1 MKRKMTDPLGLEVK
15 RRQHQSD
22 DRLGNDYL
30 EAIFIAMAMAAIFGG
45 VMFLVR
51 LSDQVPVVQ

>member
-1 MKRKMTDPLGLEVK
+1 MKRKKDPLGLEVK

-22 DRLGNDYL
+22 DRLGNDWIEVAL
-30 EAIFIAMAMAAIFGG
+30 ITMAIAAIFGG

-51 LSDQVPVVQ
+51 LSDQVPGVQ

>member
-1 MKRKMTDPLGLEVK
+1 MKRKRDPLGLEVK

-22 DRLGNDYL
+22 DSVPNDWL
-30 EAIFIAMAMAAIFGG
+30 EAVVITLAVAAIFGG

>member
-1 MKRKMTDPLGLEVK
+1 MKRKADPLGLEVK

-22 DRLGNDYL
+22 DRLGNDWV
-30 EAIFIAMAMAAIFGG
+30 EALFITMAIAAIFGG
-45 VMFLVR
+45 LMFLAR

>member
-1 MKRKMTDPLGLEVK
+1 MKRKRDPLGLEVK

-22 DRLGNDYL
+22 DRLGNDWIEVAL
-30 EAIFIAMAMAAIFGG
+30 ITMAIAAIFGG

-51 LSDQVPVVQ
+51 LSDQVPGVQ

>member
-1 MKRKMTDPLGLEVK
+1 MRRKITDPLGLEVK

-45 VMFLVR
+45 VMFIAH
-51 LSDQVPVVQ
+51 LSNQAV